1 MVADFLAKAGSQ
13 LQPNEELYFDHV
25 ETSFEHLLTKDIK
38 YVATR
43 WTSKDIMVLILF
55 YVSCF
60 FPSKK

>member
-43 WTSKDIMVLILF
+43 WTSKDIMVLI
-55 YVSCF
+55 
-60 FPSKK
+60 